1 MSSGPTGFM
10 DDLTEIFT
18 PGLWEI
24 KANSIVF
31 NLTFFLFEISSTTSP
46 QQGQFLR
53 HKSMYADVIYS
64 LSANWIYGQSN
75 KYTYTCFVGD

>member
-31 NLTFFLFEISSTTSP
+31 NLTFFLIEISSTISP
-46 QQGQFLR
+46 Q
-53 HKSMYADVIYS
+53 
-64 LSANWIYGQSN
+64 
-75 KYTYTCFVGD
+75 